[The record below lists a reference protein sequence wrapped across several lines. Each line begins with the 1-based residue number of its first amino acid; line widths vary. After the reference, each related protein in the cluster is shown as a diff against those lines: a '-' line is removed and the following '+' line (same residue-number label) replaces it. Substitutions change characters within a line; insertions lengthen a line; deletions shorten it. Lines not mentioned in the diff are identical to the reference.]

1 VIPHNDRVLRPR
13 QAAAKLGLGKSRLY
27 ELVKDG
33 VLPRPIRITGER
45 AVGFLESELNAFLAS
60 RKRVG

>member
-1 VIPHNDRVLRPR
+1 MIPHNDRVLRPR